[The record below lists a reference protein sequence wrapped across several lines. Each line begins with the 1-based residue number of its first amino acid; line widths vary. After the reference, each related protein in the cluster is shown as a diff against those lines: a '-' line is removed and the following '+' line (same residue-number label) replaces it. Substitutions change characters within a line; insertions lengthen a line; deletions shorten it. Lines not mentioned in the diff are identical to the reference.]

1 MIQLKTLA
9 VVLIA
14 LALFACAP
22 TAAPTSTPPTTAAG
36 QPTTAAAQPTTAG
49 TPAPPTQT
57 TTPGKVELI
66 LGAYSAPR
74 DAYKKIIPL
83 FVKYWKDKTGQDVEV
98 QESYQGSGAQSRAI
112 VGGFEADVAAL
123 ALEADITRIQQ
134 AGLITSDWKA
144 AAHNGI
150 VSDSVAV
157 IAVRKGNPK
166 NIKDWNDLTQK
177 DLQVLTPDPKV
188 SGGAQWNILAL
199 WGAATRG
206 TVTGVNKGDEAAA
219 ASFVKGVLTNVIALD
234 KDARTSITNYEK
246 GVGDAAITYESE
258 AIGGKLA
265 GADDEWVIP
274 QSTIL
279 IELPVAVVDKY
290 AVKHGVLPIAQGFRD
305 FLFTP
310 QAQQIFADYGFR
322 SVDPDVAKANASN
335 YPAVKDLFT
344 IKDVGGWSDVTK
356 KFFAQD
362 GLYAQWID
370 AVQKAK

>member
-1 MIQLKTLA
+1 MLYLKTLTLA
-9 VVLIA
+9 LLA

-22 TAAPTSTPPTTAAG
+22 TIAPTVSAP
-36 QPTTAAAQPTTAG
+36 QPTTATSQSTTAG
-49 TPAPPTQT
+49 TAVPPTPT

-123 ALEADITRIQQ
+123 ALEADITRIQS

-166 NIKDWNDLTQK
+166 GIKDWNDLTRAG
-177 DLQVLTPDPKV
+177 LEVLTPDPKV

-206 TVTGVNKGDEAAA
+206 NVTGVAKGDEAAA
-219 ASFVKGVLTNVIALD
+219 ADLVKAVLKNVIALD

-290 AVKHGVLPIAQGFRD
+290 ADKHGVRPIAEGFRD
-305 FLFTP
+305 FLFT
-310 QAQQIFADYGFR
+310 QEAQQIFADYGFR
-322 SVDPDVAKANASN
+322 SVDPDVAKANEAS

-344 IKDVGGWSDVTK
+344 IKDVGGWSDVTR
-356 KFFAQD
+356 KFFSD
-362 GLYAQWID
+362 GGLYGQWIE